1 MFSRSDISV
10 FDRFNPTG
18 TITSFEDL
26 YRYFKKHVVVEHES
40 ASTITKLTVRAYT
53 PQDAFN
59 INRHLLEPS
68 EQLVNRF
75 NERARNDF
83 IRKAQRDADEAERKA
98 TQPSLSLS
106 ELRRASGRERVCQ
119 QEKNR
124 VDVS

>member
-59 INRHLLEPS
+59 INRHLLELS
-68 EQLVNRF
+68 EQLVNRL
-75 NERARNDF
+75 NERARNDL
-83 IRKAQRDADEAERKA
+83 IRNAQRDAEDRKS
-98 TQPSLSLS
+98 TRLNSSH
-106 ELRRASGRERVCQ
+106 
-119 QEKNR
+119 
-124 VDVS
+124 